1 MTTMTTRMMRR
12 VVKLIKW
19 NERCGSKRKACGIV
33 VHSDIWCFWLKIDR
47 MTHGWTGGGREGG
60 RTIDVIRSSINRLI
74 DLLFVIVI
82 ELSSSVVQA
91 SNSIDQ
97 RENREKERSENSRI
111 DMMTMISLRSSIE
124 NCFDVDNV
132 YMCVSII
139 EHFISCEIKHDSR
152 SFSFS
157 LSFSRAR
164 GRSAFYSLSHIN
176 CHCRSPQAQ
185 LNVEWERGREG
196 ETNKDVQRYMCS
208 CSSGSNLLTSCP
220 FTPIVHIHH
229 RHQFI
234 DEESWVEKNAQVTN
248 VWI

>member
-1 MTTMTTRMMRR
+1 MKDVDQRE
-12 VVKLIKW
+12 KLAGSFFIPTFDVFDWKSIAW
-19 NERCGSKRKACGIV
+19 HTAEPEGAERK
-33 VHSDIWCFWLKIDR
+33 
-47 MTHGWTGGGREGG
+47 GGREDNW
-60 RTIDVIRSSINRLI
+60 RHQVFNRLI

-152 SFSFS
+152 SFFLSFS
-157 LSFSRAR
+157 LSRA
-164 GRSAFYSLSHIN
+164 RSAFYSLSHIN

-196 ETNKDVQRYMCS
+196 ERNKDVQRYMCS